1 MNTHLLALAARTLGD
16 AEHRQEQD
24 ALSVEGRLRELS
36 FNLWWNW
43 HPQVLEMFRNL
54 DHPGWHECNH
64 NPIALLRRFKSG
76 EVARRVAELSLE
88 NQVSFHYRRLQEY
101 LASDSHWCAAQAG
114 AMRGTPIAY
123 FSAEF
128 GLHESLPLYSGGLGV
143 LAGDYLKSASDLG
156 LPMVGVGLFYANG
169 YFRQRLDESG
179 WQREEYGVSDVETL
193 PMRRPVGPDG
203 APMVIRIPCDG
214 ETLAAGI
221 WIARVGRSLLLLL
234 DSDLPENPPHLRG
247 LTGRLYGGDVVTR
260 IRQEILLGVG
270 GLRALRALGLRPAVL
285 HLNEGHSAFAIL
297 ERARE
302 RVQEDGFGFEDALRE
317 TSLQTVFTTH
327 TPVAAGHDRFPSDLM
342 ETELGWLRS
351 ALGIDRDRLMQVGRV
366 NANDQG
372 EPFCMTVLS
381 LRGSR
386 YRNGVSSLHG
396 HVARRMWVGVW
407 PGRSEEEVPIG
418 HITNGVH
425 VRSWLALSM
434 NRLFDR
440 YLGASW
446 PAHQSDRST
455 WLPVSTISDAELW
468 ETHSVLRRY
477 LVDFVCRR
485 SGRPDLLSPHALTI
499 GFARRFATYKRGTM
513 LLSDPDRL
521 LRLLNGARGPVQIVF
536 AGKAHPADEPGKRLI
551 QQIVEA
557 TRDPRFA
564 GRIAFIEDYDINV
577 ARYLVQGV
585 DVWLNTPLRPLEA
598 CGTSGQKVI
607 FNGGVNCSVL
617 DGWWAEAF
625 DGHNG
630 FAIGDGIVHANPDV
644 QWGRDAAALYE
655 TLEENLVPLFY
666 DRDAA
671 GLPTG
676 WLQLMKRSIMSLA
689 WRYNADRMVTD
700 YVSHS
705 YLPAAGGL
713 CSA

>member
-1 MNTHLLALAARTLGD
+1 MNSHLLALASRTLGD
-16 AEHRQEQD
+16 AGHRRDQD

-43 HPQVLEMFRNL
+43 HPQVLEMFREL
-54 DHPGWHECNH
+54 DHLGWNETNH
-64 NPIALLRRFKSG
+64 NPIALLKRFG
-76 EVARRVAELSLE
+76 PDELPTRAAELSLE
-88 NQVSFHYRRLQEY
+88 NRISFYYRRLQEY
-101 LASDSHWCAAQAG
+101 LTSEATWCSTQAG
-114 AMRGTPIAY
+114 ALRVTPIAY

-169 YFRQRLDESG
+169 YFRQRLDASG
-179 WQREEYGVSDVETL
+179 WQQEEYGATDIETL
-193 PMRRPVGPDG
+193 PMRRPIGADG
-203 APMVIRIPCDG
+203 APITLRLPCDG

-221 WIARVGRSLLLLL
+221 WIARVGRTLLLLL
-234 DSDLPENPPHLRG
+234 DSDVPENPPHLRG

-270 GLRALRALGLRPAVL
+270 GLRALRVLGIRPAVL
-285 HLNEGHSAFAIL
+285 HLNEGHSAFAVL

-302 RVQEDGFGFEDALRE
+302 RVEEDGLGFEEALRE

-342 ETELGWLRS
+342 ERELGWLRA
-351 ALGIDRDRLMQVGRV
+351 ALRVDQDRLMQVGRV
-366 NANDQG
+366 KPHDHD

-386 YRNGVSSLHG
+386 YRNAVSNLHG
-396 HVARRMWVGVW
+396 HVARRMWMGVW
-407 PGRSEEEVPIG
+407 PGRDEEEVPIG
-418 HITNGVH
+418 HITNGIH

-446 PAHQSDRST
+446 PAHQCERST
-455 WLPVSTISDAELW
+455 WLPVETINDAELW

-477 LVDFVCRR
+477 LVDFICRR
-485 SGRPDLLSPHALTI
+485 SRRANQLDPHALTI
-499 GFARRFATYKRGTM
+499 GFGRRFATYKRGTI
-513 LLSDPDRL
+513 LLTDVDRL
-521 LRLLNGARGPVQIVF
+521 ARILTGAKRPVQIVF
-536 AGKAHPADEPGKRLI
+536 AGKAHPADDPGKRLI
-551 QQIVEA
+551 RRIVEA

-564 GRIAFIEDYDINV
+564 SRVAFIEDYDINV
-577 ARYLVQGV
+577 ARHLVQGV

-598 CGTSGQKVI
+598 CGTSGQKVV
-607 FNGGVNCSVL
+607 FNGGVNLSVL
-617 DGWWAEAF
+617 DGWWAEAY

-630 FAIGDGIVHANPDV
+630 FAIGEGTVHADPDV
-644 QWGRDAAALYE
+644 QWARDASALYD
-655 TLEENLVPLFY
+655 TLERQVIPLFF

-671 GLPTG
+671 GLPAA
-676 WLQLMKRSIMSLA
+676 WIRLMKRSIMSLA
-689 WRYNADRMVTD
+689 WRYNGDRMVTD

-705 YLPAAGGL
+705 YLPAAEGL
-713 CSA
+713 CSG